1 MDSVRTWTCLLTVLV
16 DCVWSNPSVT
26 QKKIVPAAPISPAAP
41 LLKIALLSWFGLL
54 IGIVL
59 LWQAGSIGLIDET
72 EPLFVEAAR
81 QMALS
86 GDWVT
91 PMFNLEPR
99 FDKPPLIYWL
109 MVLGFRL
116 FGINEWGARSPSIL
130 MAIALAGFV
139 FYTVYQSQKQS
150 AHSSKSMQKHALR
163 PAILA
168 ATLLL
173 VNPNTFFW
181 GRTGYSDM
189 LLNACMGGA
198 MLAFFQGYRSANR
211 PQQWRWYLAF
221 YGCVVLAVLTKGPIG
236 MVLPGLGIGLF
247 TLYLGNF
254 RTVLR
259 ELRPLVGLGIILVLS
274 LPWYIAVTL
283 ANGDAFIN
291 SFFGYHNAERFTR
304 VVNAHAGPWYF
315 HLAVIL
321 VGALP
326 WSGYLPA
333 AIAHLQ
339 PLRRQYWQHEPR
351 SQQLGLFA
359 LFWFASILGFFTIA
373 TTKYF
378 SYTLPLMPAA
388 AILVALLWSDY
399 ITQPPLRL
407 GWGLRLS
414 GGASSLLFGGL
425 AIVLWLCPTW
435 LTQDPWMPHLGDRLQ
450 AAGLPMVGTVIWAGM
465 AIVLLVMV
473 WQRDKRFWMGA
484 IGGFLAFLLFVMHP
498 ALLIT
503 DTERQLPLRQLAQT
517 VLQVERPGEPLLM
530 VGFKKPSLVF
540 YARQSVD
547 YLTPEFIAAHLQALG
562 TTGKPSALLVAAAKP
577 LRQSQLPSNQY
588 QELGQFGVYK
598 LLRVST
604 IKDVCR
610 GRAMPCP
617 ANQSQNQPF
626 IP

>member
-1 MDSVRTWTCLLTVLV
+1 M
-16 DCVWSNPSVT
+16 T
-26 QKKIVPAAPISPAAP
+26 QKDKFQTGQISPAMP
-41 LLKIALLSWFGLL
+41 LLKIALLGWFGLL
-54 IGIVL
+54 VGIVL
-59 LWQAGSIGLIDET
+59 LWHAGSIGLIDET

-81 QMALS
+81 QMARS

-91 PMFNLEPR
+91 PVFNLEPR

-109 MVLGFRL
+109 MVLGFQL
-116 FGINEWGARSPSIL
+116 VGMNEWGARLPSIVV
-130 MAIALAGFV
+130 AIALAGFV
-139 FYTVYQSQKQS
+139 FYTVYQSQRQD
-150 AHSSKSMQKHALR
+150 SSTSTSSPKTSIQKHALR

-189 LLNACMGGA
+189 LLNACIGGA
-198 MLAFFQGYRSANR
+198 MLSFFQGYIALERR
-211 PQQWRWYLAF
+211 QQWRWYLAF
-221 YGCVVLAVLTKGPIG
+221 YGCIVLAVLTKGPIG
-236 MVLPGLGIGLF
+236 IVLPGLGIGLF

-254 RTVLR
+254 KTVLR
-259 ELRPLVGLGIILVLS
+259 ELRPLVGGAIVLVLS

-326 WSGYLPA
+326 WSAYLPA
-333 AIAHLQ
+333 AIAQ
-339 PLRRQYWQHEPR
+339 VNPLRRRLWQNEPR
-351 SQQLGLFA
+351 SQQIGLFA
-359 LFWFASILGFFTIA
+359 LFWFVGILGFFTIA

-399 ITQPPLRL
+399 ITQPALRSRL
-407 GWGLRLS
+407 GFRLS
-414 GGASSLLFGGL
+414 GDATVLLFGCL
-425 AIVLWLCPTW
+425 AVVLWLCPAW
-435 LTQDPWMPHLGDRLQ
+435 LTKDPWMPHLGDRLQ
-450 AAGLPMVGTVIWAGM
+450 AAGLPMLGTVIWAGM
-465 AIVLLVMV
+465 ALVLLFLV

-484 IGGFLAFLLFVMHP
+484 ILAFLLFLLVVMHP

-517 VLQVERPGEPLLM
+517 VIQVEHPGEPLLM

-540 YARQSVD
+540 YARQPVT
-547 YLTPEFIAAHLQALG
+547 YLTPEYTATHLQTLAMS
-562 TTGKPSALLVAAAKP
+562 GKSSALLVAAQKP
-577 LRQSQLPSNQY
+577 LLQSNLPPSQY

-598 LLRVST
+598 LLRVATPKATSSP
-604 IKDVCR
+604 KR
-610 GRAMPCP
+610 RAP
-617 ANQSQNQPF
+617 ASVTP
-626 IP
+626 